1 MNNAV
6 KWGVIGAGGIA
17 DRRTIPEGIMP
28 APNSEL
34 VAVMD
39 VDEARTK
46 EVAAKYNAP
55 KWYTSDAEL
64 LDDPAVEAVYIA
76 TPVNVHVQQAVAA
89 AEKGKHVL
97 CEKPLALTL
106 DESQRIVDACK
117 AAGVKLSVGL
127 MMRYHACH
135 QAIRR
140 IIAEGEIGKPVMG
153 RAQLTCWYPQIP
165 GAWRQIPECGGGGA
179 LMDLGVHT
187 ADLLRYFLGECVAV
201 TAFADTTVQDYPV
214 DDSALM
220 LMKFKSGAQGVVE
233 SYFNIPDAAA
243 QNALEIYGTKGC
255 ILAKGTIGQGSE
267 GSLTV
272 YSSAEDKGY
281 EAAQTRDASGMAVR
295 VETPDPV
302 NIYRAEIEAFA
313 DAILDDTEPIITAED
328 AIASFSA
335 VLAAYKS
342 SCEGKA
348 IKL

>member
-1 MNNAV
+1 MDSAV

-17 DRRTIPEGIMP
+17 DRRTIPEGIVP
-28 APNSEL
+28 AANSEL

-39 VDEARTK
+39 VDEARVR
-46 EVAAKYNAP
+46 EVASKYNVP
-55 KWYTSDAEL
+55 KWYTSDADL
-64 LDDPAVEAVYIA
+64 LNDPSVEAVYIA
-76 TPVNVHVQQAVAA
+76 TPVNVHVEQAVAA

-106 DESQRIVDACK
+106 DESRRIVDACK
-117 AAGVKLSVGL
+117 SAGVKLSVGL
-127 MMRYHACH
+127 MMRFHACH
-135 QAIRR
+135 QAIRKV
-140 IIAEGEIGKPVMG
+140 IQDGEIGKPVMA

-187 ADLLRYFLGECVAV
+187 ADLLRFFLGEVDAV
-201 TAFADTTVQDYPV
+201 TAFVDTTVQDYPV

-267 GSLTV
+267 GSFTV
-272 YSSAEDKGY
+272 HSSAEDKGY

-295 VETPDPV
+295 AVTPDPV
-302 NIYRAEIEAFA
+302 NIYRAEIESFA
-313 DAILDDTEPIITAED
+313 GSILKGTDPTITAED

-335 VLAAYKS
+335 VLAAYRS
-342 SCEGKA
+342 SCEGKT
-348 IKL
+348 IEL

>member
-1 MNNAV
+1 MSTV

-28 APNSEL
+28 ASNSEL

-39 VDEARTK
+39 IDEARTK
-46 EVAAKYNAP
+46 EVAAKYDVP
-55 KWYTSDAEL
+55 RWYTSDAEL

-76 TPVNVHVQQAVAA
+76 TPVNLHVQQTVAA

-106 DESQRIVDACK
+106 DESRRIVDACK

-135 QAIRR
+135 QEIKR
-140 IIAEGEIGKPVMG
+140 IIESGEIGRLVMG
-153 RAQLTCWYPQIP
+153 RVQFTCWYPRIP
-165 GAWRQIPECGGGGA
+165 GAWRQNPACSGGGA

-187 ADLLRYFLGECVAV
+187 ADLLRFFFGDVDAV
-201 TAFADTTVQDYPV
+201 TAFVDTTVQDYPV

-255 ILAKGTIGQGSE
+255 ILSKGSVSQGSE
-267 GSLTV
+267 GTLTI

-281 EAAQTRDASGMAVR
+281 EAAQIRDGSGTNVR
-295 VETPDPV
+295 VVNPDPV

-313 DAILDDTEPIITAED
+313 DSILNDTVPPVTADD
-328 AIASFSA
+328 AIASFAA
-335 VLAAYKS
+335 VLAAYES
-342 SCEGKA
+342 SREGKA

>member
-1 MNNAV
+1 MSNTV

-17 DRRTIPEGIMP
+17 DRRTIPEGIMH

-34 VAVMD
+34 AAIMD
-39 VDEARTK
+39 VDETRLK
-46 EVAAKYNAP
+46 ELAWKYNAP
-55 KWYTSDAEL
+55 RWYTSDAEL
-64 LDDPAVEAVYIA
+64 LDDPDVEAVYIA

-106 DESQRIVDACK
+106 DESRKIVDACK

-187 ADLLRYFLGECVAV
+187 ADLLRYFLGECVEV
-201 TAFADTTVQDYPV
+201 TALVDTTVQDYPV

-220 LMKFKSGAQGVVE
+220 LMKFRSGAQGVVE

-267 GSLTV
+267 GSFTV
-272 YSSAEDKGY
+272 YSSGEDKGY

-295 VETPDPV
+295 VVTPDPV
-302 NIYRAEIEAFA
+302 NVYRSEIEAFA
-313 DAILDDTEPIITAED
+313 DAILDDTEPPITAED

-335 VLAAYKS
+335 VLAAYQS

>member
-1 MNNAV
+1 MSKV

-28 APNSEL
+28 ASNSEL
-34 VAVMD
+34 AAIMD
-39 VDEARTK
+39 VDEPRVK
-46 EVAAKYNAP
+46 ELAWKYNAP
-55 KWYTSDAEL
+55 RWYASDAEL

-76 TPVNVHVQQAVAA
+76 TPVNVHVRQAVAA

-106 DESQRIVDACK
+106 DESRRIVDACK

-135 QAIRR
+135 QGIRKAI
-140 IIAEGEIGKPVMG
+140 EDGEIGRPVMA
-153 RAQLTCWYPQIP
+153 RAQLTCWYPQMP
-165 GAWRQIPECGGGGA
+165 GAWRQIPELGGGGA
-179 LMDLGVHT
+179 LMDLGVHS
-187 ADLLRYFLGECVAV
+187 ADLLRCFLGEVEAV
-201 TAFADTTVQDYPV
+201 TAFVDTTVQDYPV
-214 DDSALM
+214 DDSALV

-233 SYFNIPDAAA
+233 SYFSIPDAAA

-267 GSLTV
+267 GSFTV

-295 VETPDPV
+295 VVTPDPV
-302 NIYRAEIEAFA
+302 NTYCAEIEAFA
-313 DAILDDTEPIITAED
+313 DAILNDAVPPITAED
-328 AIASFSA
+328 AIASFAA

-342 SCEGKA
+342 SREGRA